1 MDGRSITMEEFRQQY
16 DDNISENLVSSMKAL
31 KVLLQRLNS
40 PEFSDWREEFMEE
53 FQDEMKK
60 DLEGDEEKAQVFLG
74 VMETLTRI
82 YEDDEK
88 LEWIERKK
96 VELEEF
102 LTVIEDLNELLPE
115 DY

>member
-1 MDGRSITMEEFRQQY
+1 MEEFRQQY
-16 DDNISENLVSSMKAL
+16 DDNISESLLSSMEAL
-31 KVLLQRLNS
+31 KVLLQLLTS
-40 PEFSDWREEFMEE
+40 HEFSDWREEFLDE

-60 DLEGDEEKAQVFLG
+60 DLEGDEEKAQVLLG

-96 VELEEF
+96 DELEEF